1 MNFAFTVLGLFIGAI
16 FVEFAT
22 WSWVFWFVAII
33 AVPVSVLAVWLIPND
48 IDKSG
53 SKSKMK
59 GLDLIG
65 VSLLTAALVLFIF
78 ALTTGSNGKWNT
90 VGVIVPLVI
99 AVFLF
104 FSFFYYETRIPEE
117 SASL

>member
-1 MNFAFTVLGLFIGAI
+1 MLGLFIGAI
-16 FVEFAT
+16 FVQFAT

-33 AVPVSVLAVWLIPND
+33 AVPVSVVAVWLIPND
-48 IDKSG
+48 SGKSA

-65 VSLLTAALVLFIF
+65 VSILTTALVLFIYG
-78 ALTTGSNGKWNT
+78 LTTGSNGEWST

-99 AVFLF
+99 AVCLF
-104 FSFFYYETRIPEE
+104 VSFFYYETRIPEE
-117 SASL
+117 SAAL